1 MDKAHVLGEAINY
14 MKQLQ
19 ERAKELEEYVQ
30 KKGVKSVINI
40 TRSHICIEDDTGVCE
55 MNTNEDYGHN
65 EALPDVEARVLGKD
79 VLIKIHCMKQ
89 MGILVKILS
98 QLEHLHLSI
107 SSTNVLPFGN
117 TLDITI
123 VAQMDGKY
131 SLIVKDLVKNLRLV
145 TVLK

>member
-1 MDKAHVLGEAINY
+1 

-19 ERAKELEEYVQ
+19 ERAKELEEDVE

-40 TRSHICIEDDTGVCE
+40 TRSHIYIENDTAVCE

-98 QLEHLHLSI
+98 LLEHLHLSI
-107 SSTNVLPFGN
+107 SCSNVLPFGN

-123 VAQMDGKY
+123 VAQMDDKC

-145 TVLK
+145 TVLKSSDVQQ